1 MDLIRFLFQGKRQAK
16 DALPAVSLFSGAGL
30 SDAGYA
36 QAGFNFLVQSEL
48 DANRAALCAE
58 NFPQAVSVVGDLR
71 NTWQTVVAE
80 YKKRTSEQLHL
91 MSVTPPC
98 QGMSSSNP
106 GRGKASDPKTRD
118 KRNRLLLE
126 AIPIVTELEPRVVV
140 AENVMQALNE
150 TIQVGKRL
158 RKVVEAFSE
167 ELKNYYL
174 FAGVVQMADYGIPQ
188 LRKRSILVAVR
199 RDEPWLTQLVTQN
212 LLPWPRPTHA
222 ENSGDGLLP
231 WVSLQTWLNVMSYTP
246 LDARSEETAH
256 DAVDPLHFVPAYD
269 GDRYLWV
276 ADVPPRSGRNAYQNS
291 NCRSCSRQD
300 VPEGTAICPF
310 CGEPMRNRPYV
321 QENGTY
327 RLIKGFDSS
336 YRRMPPGRPAPTVTT
351 ASSHLGSDYRIH
363 PWENRVLSIRECAD
377 LQTVPRFYN
386 WDWAVST
393 RHTYLARQVIGE
405 ALPPWFAY
413 LHGKVLK
420 ALLSNYVPVD
430 KLARS
435 G

>member
-1 MDLIRFLFQGKRQAK
+1 MDLSEFLFQPKRQVK

-30 SDAGYA
+30 SDVGYA
-36 QAGFNFLVQSEL
+36 QADFNFLVQSEL

-58 NFPQAVSVVGDLR
+58 NFPEAASVVGNLR
-71 NTWQTVVAE
+71 DTWQTVVTE
-80 YKKRTSEQLHL
+80 YRNRTSERLQLL
-91 MSVTPPC
+91 SITPPC

-150 TIQVGKRL
+150 TIQVGDRL
-158 RKVVEAFSE
+158 SKVVEAFSE
-167 ELKNYYL
+167 ALKNYRL
-174 FAGVVQMADYGIPQ
+174 FTDVIQMADYGIPQ
-188 LRKRSILVAVR
+188 LRKRSALVAVR
-199 RDEPWLTQLVTQN
+199 RDEPWLTQVVNEN

-222 ENSGDGLLP
+222 ENPGDGVLP
-231 WVSLQTWLNVMSYTP
+231 WVSLRTWLNERSYPP
-246 LDARSEETAH
+246 LDARRGETAH
-256 DAVDPLHFVPAYD
+256 DAIDPLHFVPAYE

-276 ADVPPRSGRNAYQNS
+276 ADIPPYSGCNAYQNS
-291 NCRSCSRQD
+291 NCRSCGREG
-300 VPEGTAICPF
+300 VPEGTAVCSF
-310 CGEPMRNRPYV
+310 CGKPMRNRPYV

-336 YRRMPPGRPAPTVTT
+336 YRRMPPDRPAPTVTT
-351 ASSHLGSDYRIH
+351 ASSHLGSDYKIH

-377 LQTVPRFYN
+377 LQTVPRFYS
-386 WDWAVST
+386 WDWVLNT

-420 ALLSNYVPVD
+420 DLLSNYVPVD

-435 G
+435 R